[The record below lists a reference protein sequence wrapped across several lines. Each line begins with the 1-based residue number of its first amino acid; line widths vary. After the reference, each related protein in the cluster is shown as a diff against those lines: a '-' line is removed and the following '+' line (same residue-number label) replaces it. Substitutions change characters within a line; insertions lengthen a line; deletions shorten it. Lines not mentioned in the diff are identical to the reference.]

1 MPPIPPPPGAGR
13 PLALVTGGCSGIG
26 RALADRLAARG
37 HDLLLVSER
46 PDRMAE
52 AAEALRRAHG
62 VSVHTVHLDLA
73 RPGAALELHRRVG
86 EMGLAPEVLVSNAG
100 FLLFGEVAD
109 TPLDRAD
116 ALLQLHVVTP
126 SLLCTLFGRDLR
138 RRRRGRILL
147 VSSIS
152 AWRDFP
158 GIAYYG
164 SSKKYLRGFARALR
178 SELHVHGVSVTCL
191 SPGPT
196 DTALYAPD
204 AAPVARGKRLGLF
217 MSADAV
223 AEAGVRALLA
233 GRAECVPGLRNRLMA
248 TASALTPQW
257 VVDLLR
263 RRAPWLRT
271 GPDAP

>member
-1 MPPIPPPPGAGR
+1 
-13 PLALVTGGCSGIG
+13 VTGGCSGIG

-37 HDLLLVSER
+37 YDLVLVSER
-46 PDRMAE
+46 PGPLEE
-52 AAEALRRAHG
+52 AASGLRREHG
-62 VSVHTVHLDLA
+62 VAVHVLPLDLA
-73 RPGAALELHRRVG
+73 RPEAAPELHRRVG
-86 EMGLAPEVLVSNAG
+86 ELGLEPEVIVSNAG

-109 TPLDRAD
+109 APLDRAS
-116 ALLQLHVVTP
+116 AILQLHVVTP

-138 RRRRGRILL
+138 RRGRGRILL

-178 SELHVHGVSVTCL
+178 SELSVHGVGVTCL

-196 DTALYAPD
+196 DTALYSAD
-204 AAPVARGKRLGLF
+204 AAPVARGKRLGVF
-217 MSADAV
+217 MSPQAV

-233 GRAECVPGLRNRLMA
+233 DRAECVPGLLNRVLA
-248 TASALTPQW
+248 VSSALTPQW
-257 VVDLLR
+257 VIDLIR

-271 GPDAP
+271 GADAP

>member
-1 MPPIPPPPGAGR
+1 VAQPPSSTGARR

-26 RALADRLAARG
+26 RALADRLAVRG

-46 PDRMAE
+46 PDRLAA

-62 VSVHTVHLDLA
+62 VDVQAIHLDLA
-73 RPGAALELHRRVG
+73 RPGAARELHERVG
-86 EMGLAPEVLVSNAG
+86 AMGLAPDVLVSNAG

-109 TPLDRAD
+109 APLDRAD

-138 RRRRGRILL
+138 KRGRGSILL

-178 SELHVHGVSVTCL
+178 SELRVHGVGVTCL

-196 DTALYAPD
+196 DTALYSPD
-204 AAPVARGKRLGLF
+204 AAPVARGKSLGFF
-217 MSADAV
+217 MSAEAV

-233 GRAECVPGLRNRLMA
+233 GRAECVPGLRNRVMA
-248 TASALTPQW
+248 VASALTPQW
-257 VVDLLR
+257 VIDLIR

-271 GPDAP
+271 GADTP